1 MSALRLAPVSK
12 APTNLAPVKSAV
24 TRAPERLA
32 PSSVARCICAAK
44 MFAVREARS
53 AEIGFHEPRL
63 IENCPVELCVAKF
76 GLIEPRTAQDGT
88 GEIEAGKVES
98 GQLFAGEIGGLARC
112 CRGNGGL
119 DVP

>member
-1 MSALRLAPVSK
+1 
-12 APTNLAPVKSAV
+12 
-24 TRAPERLA
+24 
-32 PSSVARCICAAK
+32 

-63 IENCPVELCVAKF
+63 IENCSVELCVAKF

-98 GQLFAGEIGGLARC
+98 GQLFAGEIGGLAGR
-112 CRGNGGL
+112 CRGNSGL
-119 DVP
+119 DVRTRHFRRGHFRRS